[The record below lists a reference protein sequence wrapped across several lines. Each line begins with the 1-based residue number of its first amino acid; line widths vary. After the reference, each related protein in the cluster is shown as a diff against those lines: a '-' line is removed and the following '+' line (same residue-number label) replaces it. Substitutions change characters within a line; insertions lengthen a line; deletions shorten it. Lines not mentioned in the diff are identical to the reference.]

1 MRKFLAVFLGCLI
14 VFGFA
19 ACVITR
25 EPADTARLT
34 PDPSVMAAQPK
45 STDERVAAIIA
56 AMSLEEKA
64 GQMVQGEQYAVSA
77 EDITKLGLGS
87 VFSGGGS
94 VPDNNNTVTHWQT
107 VMKRFQQ
114 AALCSATE
122 IPLLYGLDAVH
133 GHNTVYGAVIFPH
146 NIGIG
151 AANDTALTERMGAY
165 VAGEMM
171 LTRTPWNF
179 GPCVAVAQDP
189 RWGRTYESYSSDP
202 ELVSEL
208 ASAYVKGLQGG
219 GVLATAKHYAGDG
232 GALYGTG
239 EGDYLIDRG
248 DAEMNEEQFRAIHL
262 APYKRLVDEGLMCV
276 MVSFS
281 SYNGVKMHENRY
293 LITDVLKGEFGFKG
307 FVVSDWEGTTGIPAP
322 DFEAQIAAAVNAGID
337 MLMEPYKYKEAIQAI
352 IHGVEK
358 GVIPMERV
366 DDAVSRILTVKLEMR
381 LFDNPYL
388 EKATAAAELNGQEGC
403 GIAREL
409 VRKSLVLL
417 KNEGGVLPLK
427 RGQKVYVTGPAADNI
442 GVQCGGWTLSWQGI
456 PDKELTPGMS
466 ILQGLQECADEYGFE
481 VITDK
486 THASEA
492 DVVLLA
498 LGEKPYAEY
507 EGDTEDLSL
516 TGALGLEGNAEA
528 IAEAAALG
536 KPTVAVIVAGR
547 NVLIDEYL
555 DGWDGA
561 VMGWLPGTEGG
572 GVVDMLAGAEPFT
585 GRLPMPWYRDVE
597 DIGKADADLLFEMG
611 YGLSLEQRATPHPA
625 LRATFSSRRRL
636 LEWRP
641 LLLV

>member
-1 MRKFLAVFLGCLI
+1 MKKILSVTLVFLV
-14 VFGFA
+14 VFCMM
-19 ACVITR
+19 ACGTGS
-25 EPADTARLT
+25 EPADIAQPATEAT
-34 PDPSVMAAQPK
+34 MQTVQNSADQPK
-45 STDERVAAIIA
+45 STEECVAELVAS
-56 AMSLEEKA
+56 MSLAEKA
-64 GQMVQGEQYAVSA
+64 GQMVQGEQYPVSN

-94 VPDNNNTVTHWQT
+94 VPDNNNTVEHWQDT
-107 VMKRFQQ
+107 MKKFQQ
-114 AALCSATE
+114 AALSSTTK

-151 AANDTALTERMGAY
+151 AANDTNLTERMGKY
-165 VAGEMM
+165 VASEMM

-202 ELVSEL
+202 TLVSEL
-208 ASAYVKGLQGG
+208 ASAYMKGLESG

-248 DAEMNEEQFRAIHL
+248 DAAMSEEQFGAIHL
-262 APYKRLVDEGLMCV
+262 APYKRLVDEGLRCV

-281 SYNGVKMHENRY
+281 SYNGVKMHENKY
-293 LITDVLKGEFGFKG
+293 LITDVLKGEYGFKG
-307 FVVSDWEGTTGIPAP
+307 FVVSDWEGTAGIPAAG
-322 DFEAQIAAAVNAGID
+322 FEAQIAAAVNAGID
-337 MLMEPYKYKEAIQAI
+337 MLMEPYKYADTVQAI
-352 IHGVEK
+352 VGGVEK
-358 GVIPMERV
+358 GTIPLERV
-366 DDAVSRILTVKLEMR
+366 NDAVARIFTVKLEMG
-381 LFDNPYL
+381 LFDGPYL
-388 EKATAAAELNGQEGC
+388 ENAAAAAELNGQEGRDL
-403 GIAREL
+403 ARKL

-417 KNEGGVLPLK
+417 KNEGDVLPLK
-427 RGQKVYVTGPAADNI
+427 TGQKVYVTGPAADNI

-456 PDKELTPGMS
+456 PDRELTPGTS
-466 ILQGLQECADEYGFE
+466 ILQGLQDCAGEYGFE

-486 THASEA
+486 AHAAEA

-498 LGEKPYAEY
+498 VGEKPYAEY

-516 TGALGLEGNAEA
+516 TGTLGLEGNAEA

-547 NVLIDEYL
+547 NVLINEYL
-555 DGWDGA
+555 EGWDGA
-561 VMGWLPGTEGG
+561 VMCYLPGTEGG
-572 GVVDMLAGAEPFT
+572 GVADMLAGMEPFS

-597 DIGKADADLLFEMG
+597 DIGMPDADLLFEIG
-611 YGLSLEQRATPHPA
+611 YELSG
-625 LRATFSSRRRL
+625 
-636 LEWRP
+636 
-641 LLLV
+641 

>member
-1 MRKFLAVFLGCLI
+1 MKEVLAVVLVCLF
-14 VFGFA
+14 VFGMA
-19 ACVITR
+19 ACGTGA
-25 EPADTARLT
+25 EPAVTTQPAIEPT
-34 PDPSVMAAQPK
+34 VPAQSPDAQPK
-45 STDERVAAIIA
+45 GTEERVAELIA
-56 AMSLEEKA
+56 AMSLEEKG
-64 GQMVQGEQYAVSA
+64 GQMVQGEQYPVST
-77 EDITKLGLGS
+77 EDITKLALGS

-94 VPDNNNTVTHWQT
+94 VPDNKNTVAHWQDT
-107 VMKRFQQ
+107 MERFQQ
-114 AALCSATE
+114 AALSSTTK

-151 AANDTALTERMGAY
+151 AANDTDLTERMGQY
-165 VAGEMM
+165 VASEMM

-202 ELVSEL
+202 VLVSEL
-208 ASAYVKGLQGG
+208 ASAYVKGLERG
-219 GVLATAKHYAGDG
+219 GVLAPAKHYAGDG

-248 DAEMNEEQFRAIHL
+248 DAAMSEEQFRVIHL
-262 APYKRLVDEGLMCV
+262 APYKRLVDEGLQCV

-281 SYNGVKMHENRY
+281 AYNGVKMHENKY
-293 LITDVLKGEFGFKG
+293 LITDVFKGEYGFKG
-307 FVVSDWEGTTGIPAP
+307 FVVSDWEGTAGIHASG
-322 DFEAQIAAAVNAGID
+322 FEAQIAAAVNAGID
-337 MLMEPYKYKEAIQAI
+337 MLMEPYKYAEAVRAI
-352 IHGVEK
+352 VDGVEK

-366 DDAVSRILTVKLEMR
+366 DDAVSRILTVKLEMG
-381 LFDNPYL
+381 LFDDPYL
-388 EKATAAAELNGQEGC
+388 KNATAAAELNEQEGREL
-403 GIAREL
+403 AREL

-417 KNEGGVLPLK
+417 KNEDGVLPLK

-456 PDKELTPGMS
+456 PDRELTPGTS
-466 ILQGLQECADEYGFE
+466 ILSGLQECADNYGFE

-486 THASEA
+486 ARAAEA
-492 DVVLLA
+492 DMVVLA
-498 LGEKPYAEY
+498 VGEMPYAEY
-507 EGDTEDLSL
+507 VGDTEDLSL

-561 VMGWLPGTEGG
+561 VMCYLPGTEGG
-572 GVVDMLAGAEPFT
+572 GVADMLAGMEPFS
-585 GRLPMPWYRDVE
+585 GRLPMPWYKAVE
-597 DIGKADADLLFEMG
+597 DIGKPDADLLFEMG
-611 YGLSLEQRATPHPA
+611 YGM
-625 LRATFSSRRRL
+625 
-636 LEWRP
+636 
-641 LLLV
+641 